1 MSESIL
7 EYLSEVDGWVDIAP
21 PTSEELQETP
31 SLLGFVID
39 KKGNE
44 YPIKHGIIE
53 SQEAPEEDT
62 VEDMVSYT
70 EYSTGSYTV
79 YHREVEREVVID
91 GETEVKPLPQVK
103 VESDE

>member
-1 MSESIL
+1 MTEVL
-7 EYLSEVDGWVDIAP
+7 EYLSEVDHWVDIAP

-39 KKGNE
+39 KEGNE
-44 YPIKHGIIE
+44 YPVRGGIAT
-53 SQEAPEEDT
+53 SQEASDENK

-79 YHREVEREVVID
+79 YHREIEREVEID
-91 GETEVKPLPQVK
+91 GEIEVKPLPQVK
-103 VESDE
+103 VL

>member
-1 MSESIL
+1 MTEVLES
-7 EYLSEVDGWVDIAP
+7 LSEVDGWVDIAP

-39 KKGNE
+39 EEGHE
-44 YPIKHGIIE
+44 YPVKSGIVT
-53 SQEAPEEDT
+53 SQEPSDGDR

-79 YHREVEREVVID
+79 YHREIEREVEID
-91 GETEVKPLPQVK
+91 GEIEVKPLPQVK
-103 VESDE
+103 VL